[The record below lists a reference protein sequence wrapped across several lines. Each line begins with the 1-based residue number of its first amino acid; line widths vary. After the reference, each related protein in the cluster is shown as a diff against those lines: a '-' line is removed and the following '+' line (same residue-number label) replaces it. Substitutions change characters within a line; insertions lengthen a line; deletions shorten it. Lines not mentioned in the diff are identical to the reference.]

1 MYSQLSVPVAL
12 EHAWHGRS
20 MFLPAE
26 AAEVFGGLVE
36 GALEAAEKCLMT
48 YVMT

>member
-1 MYSQLSVPVAL
+1 MPVEL
-12 EHAWHGRS
+12 EHAWHGRT

-26 AAEVFGGLVE
+26 AAEVFGGLVK
-36 GALEAAEKCLMT
+36 GTLESAEKCLMT